1 MTLWS
6 EFPLGGILEHWRHSS
21 LLRCGKTT
29 KIFVTTKLP
38 VTVYFNF
45 SLIKDCADAL
55 IKKTFTSIGQLQ
67 II

>member
-1 MTLWS
+1 MRLWS

-29 KIFVTTKLP
+29 KLFVTTKLS
-38 VTVYFNF
+38 VTIYFKF
-45 SLIKDCADAL
+45 SLITDYADVF
-55 IKKTFTSIGQLQ
+55 IKKTFTSIGQFQ